1 MVFDCISR
9 QPCKKPP
16 SGTKYMYKANGW
28 VEMVSEN
35 GGTGKMEGKWRDREN
50 GGTKWRDKMEGHHTY

>member
-35 GGTGKMEGKWRDREN
+35 GGTPENGGKMEGQ
-50 GGTKWRDKMEGHHTY
+50 GKWRDKMEGHHTY